1 LPVFV
6 PFLCLQSSV
15 GNAVRPGVECVI
27 SVENDGVGMAPE
39 RVHAALTVLAVD
51 DEPPALSELGYLLRA
66 DPRVR
71 RVLTARSGAE
81 ALRVLADVTPDAV
94 FLDIRMPGLS
104 GVDVAREV
112 NRMPGSPALVFVTA
126 YDEHALDA
134 FELKATD
141 YLLKPIRPERLSEAV
156 RRIAALA
163 ALPRVAP
170 PTPSAPAPDT
180 DAESIAIE
188 LGGVTRF
195 VPRADVRY
203 VQAQGDYARL
213 FTGSGSHLVRVPMA
227 TLEERWATAG
237 FVRIHRSFLVSL
249 AHVREVRFAQG
260 RASVILGPDE
270 LPVSR
275 RHIRVLREV
284 LARRSVLGTE

>member
-1 LPVFV
+1 M
-6 PFLCLQSSV
+6 S
-15 GNAVRPGVECVI
+15 PG
-27 SVENDGVGMAPE
+27 
-39 RVHAALTVLAVD
+39 LTVLAVD

-81 ALRVLADVTPDAV
+81 ALRMLADTVPDAV

-104 GVDVAREV
+104 GVDLARAV
-112 NRMPGSPALVFVTA
+112 NLMPDAPAVVFVTA
-126 YDEHALDA
+126 HEEHALDA
-134 FELKATD
+134 FELRATD

-163 ALPRVAP
+163 THPR
-170 PTPSAPAPDT
+170 TPAPAPSVPTPEGDAE
-180 DAESIAIE
+180 AESIAIE

-195 VPRADVRY
+195 IPRGEVRY
-203 VQAQGDYARL
+203 VQARGDYARL
-213 FTGSGSHLVRVPMA
+213 FTASASHLVRVPMA
-227 TLEERWATAG
+227 TLEERWAAAG
-237 FVRIHRSFLVSL
+237 FVRIHRSYLVAL
-249 AHVREVRFAQG
+249 THVHEVRFSPG
-260 RASVILGPDE
+260 RATVVLGPDE

-284 LARRSVLGTE
+284 LARRSVRGSD